1 MKEPIIALLG
11 VFIFFAPVFA
21 DYSESRNLSI
31 SAEDI
36 KRLEIDCGAG
46 FLKVTG
52 IEGLREIKVEA
63 EIIIDGINKKRA
75 KDYIRNNARLD
86 LKAKGSR
93 AILESYFNDSDSFL
107 SNLFSSKSARI
118 DLTVRIPKTMAVDI
132 EDGSGLIQTCDID
145 NDITIDDGSGDVS
158 AENIRGNLDMNDGSG
173 GIELEYIVG
182 DVDIDDAS
190 GEIDAFDVDGD
201 LAIEDGSGSIRVK
214 DVSGNVRIEDGS
226 GDITIRNVSGGII
239 VDDGSGDIRIN
250 YVGKDVRIIDDG
262 SGDCDISHVDGEVIR

>member
-1 MKEPIIALLG
+1 MKESIIALLG

-21 DYSESRNLSI
+21 DYSETRNLSI

-46 FLKVTG
+46 FLKVAG
-52 IEGLREIKVEA
+52 IDGLKEIEVEA
-63 EIIIDGINKKRA
+63 EIIVDGINKKKA
-75 KDYIRNNARLD
+75 KDYIRNNTRLD

-93 AILESYFNDSDSFL
+93 AVLESYFKDSDSFL

-118 DLTVRIPKTMAVDI
+118 NLTVRIPKTTAIDI
-132 EDGSGLIQTCDID
+132 EDGSGFVHIRDID

-158 AENIRGNLDMNDGSG
+158 LENILGNLDMNDGSG
-173 GIELEYIVG
+173 GIELEHIVG
-182 DVDIDDAS
+182 DVDIEDAS
-190 GEIDAFDVDGD
+190 GEIEAFDVDGD

-214 DVSGNVRIEDGS
+214 DVSANVRIEDGS
-226 GDITIRNVSGGII
+226 GDIIIRNVSGSVI

-262 SGDCDISHVDGEVIR
+262 SGECDISHVEGEVIR